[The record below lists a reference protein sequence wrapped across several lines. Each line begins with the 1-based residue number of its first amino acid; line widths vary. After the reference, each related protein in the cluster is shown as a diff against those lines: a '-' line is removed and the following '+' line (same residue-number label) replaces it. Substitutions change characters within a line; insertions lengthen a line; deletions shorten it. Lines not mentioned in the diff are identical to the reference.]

1 MAPTKGFTIFA
12 RAWKATSPPPCTYKM
27 HDPLTRIP
35 SPPISDDEQSID
47 ASRCANGVDVE
58 VSSDT
63 START
68 TAETADSPARFETS
82 SAASSSS
89 TTVSSPPLELP
100 SAVSSTTTVSSTP
113 SDLPSAASSTTTGS
127 SPPSEPSKPRS
138 RQRVDFA
145 KLQSIFATESATD
158 STDPTP
164 SPSLSSLW
172 YILTTAL
179 LLAFHKEKLI
189 ADLWTYLAVNVARA
203 SGTNDDDDDHNL
215 LTTARHIREA
225 SLKASTLV
233 GFPRAINAL
242 LTLHRAIQSSH
253 PALSTVL
260 QGDSSLR
267 SSPWLSPADKFN
279 RGMALF
285 QTIYDKH
292 TARVVSTMS
301 SCSGG
306 DLTHFA
312 IQCIYGELLAENAI
326 IGDLGT
332 GMLEFV
338 CCLADGVAPQAKGHF
353 FGSVNL
359 GATRG
364 QLRGAVLM
372 AQELARQV
380 RVPCAWDGG
389 PEEERDEGEEEEEE
403 DMDEWKFL
411 QRVTIEETTVEE
423 TTVEET
429 TVEETTVEET
439 TVEETT
445 VEETTVEE
453 TTVEETTVEETT
465 VEETTVEETTVEETT
480 VEETTA

>member
-1 MAPTKGFTIFA
+1 
-12 RAWKATSPPPCTYKM
+12 M
-27 HDPLTRIP
+27 HDPSTRIP

-58 VSSDT
+58 ISSDT
-63 START
+63 VVSLTART
-68 TAETADSPARFETS
+68 TAETAGSPARFETS

-89 TTVSSPPLELP
+89 TTVSSPPSELP
-100 SAVSSTTTVSSTP
+100 SATSSTTTV
-113 SDLPSAASSTTTGS
+113 S

-145 KLQSIFATESATD
+145 KLQSIFAAESATD
-158 STDPTP
+158 NTDPTP

-203 SGTNDDDDDHNL
+203 SGTNDDDHHHHHLL

-260 QGDSSLR
+260 QRDSSLR

-285 QTIYDKH
+285 QTIYDRH
-292 TARVVSTMS
+292 TPRVVSTMS

-326 IGDLGT
+326 IGDLET

-389 PEEERDEGEEEEEE
+389 AAEEHDEGDEE

-411 QRVTIEETTVEE
+411 QRVM
-423 TTVEET
+423 
-429 TVEETTVEET
+429 
-439 TVEETT
+439 
-445 VEETTVEE
+445 
-453 TTVEETTVEETT
+453 
-465 VEETTVEETTVEETT
+465 
-480 VEETTA
+480 